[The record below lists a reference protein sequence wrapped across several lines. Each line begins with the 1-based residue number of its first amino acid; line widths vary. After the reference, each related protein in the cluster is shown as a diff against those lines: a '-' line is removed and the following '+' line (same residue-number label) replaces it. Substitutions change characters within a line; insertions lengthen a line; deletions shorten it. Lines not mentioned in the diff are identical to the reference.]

1 MSALTT
7 RPPAEK
13 DIGEVV
19 SLLCAAELDDS
30 GVSEWTEEDLR
41 LDWRELELDRNAWVV
56 LEGGRIGGYASVR
69 SGGDGIVEADGYV
82 LPGLKGRGIG
92 TEIVRLTE
100 ARAAELRAGA
110 PVRLQNAVGH
120 SNERA
125 LDLLRR
131 HGYCPVRHFLRMAI
145 DLERPPPAPAWP
157 TGIAGRAFDLAD
169 ARAVHSAVQEAFSEG
184 WSFRPESFEAF
195 SERRLENERF
205 DPGLWFVASEGKEV
219 AAAIICDWRRNDAGW
234 IAAVAVRRPWR
245 RRGLG
250 LALLQAAF
258 GEFYRRGERRCAL
271 GVDTQNPT
279 GAARLYERAGMHAVW
294 QADVLERELS

>member
-13 DIGEVV
+13 DIGEIV
-19 SLLCAAELDDS
+19 SLLRAADLDDA

-56 LEGGRIGGYASVR
+56 LEGGRIGGYASIR
-69 SGGDGIVEADGYV
+69 SDGAGAAKADGYV
-82 LPGLKGRGIG
+82 HPGLKGLGIG
-92 TEIVRLTE
+92 TELVRLTE
-100 ARAAELRAGA
+100 ARAAELGAGG

-157 TGIAGRAFDLAD
+157 VGIVGRAFDLAD
-169 ARAVHSAVQEAFSEG
+169 ARAVH
-184 WSFRPESFEAF
+184 
-195 SERRLENERF
+195 
-205 DPGLWFVASEGKEV
+205 
-219 AAAIICDWRRNDAGW
+219 
-234 IAAVAVRRPWR
+234 AAV
-245 RRGLG
+245 
-250 LALLQAAF
+250 
-258 GEFYRRGERRCAL
+258 
-271 GVDTQNPT
+271 
-279 GAARLYERAGMHAVW
+279 
-294 QADVLERELS
+294 

>member
-1 MSALTT
+1 MSALTS
-7 RPPAEK
+7 RPPVEE
-13 DIGEVV
+13 DVDEIV
-19 SLLCAAELDDS
+19 SLLRAAELDDA

-41 LDWRELELDRNAWVV
+41 LDWRELELDRDAWVV
-56 LEGGRIGGYASVR
+56 LAGGRIGGYAFVR
-69 SGGDGIVEADGYV
+69 SGGDDAVEADGYV
-82 LPGLKGRGIG
+82 HPELKGRGIG
-92 TEIVRLTE
+92 AEIVRLTE
-100 ARAAELRAGA
+100 ARALELAART
-110 PVRLQNAVGH
+110 PIRLQNAVGH

-157 TGIAGRAFDLAD
+157 VGIVGRAFDLAD
-169 ARAVHSAVQEAFSEG
+169 ARAVHAAVQEAFSEG
-184 WSFRPESFEAF
+184 WGFRPESFEAF

-205 DPGLWFVASEGKEV
+205 DPGLWFVASEGQEV

-250 LALLQAAF
+250 LALLHTAF

-279 GAARLYERAGMHAVW
+279 GAARLYERAGMRVVW